1 MTMRPEG
8 DPRETCRRSRRRWHG
23 RQRPWQSRG
32 TPVTRR
38 HDADDGFTLIE
49 LVVSFALFAVVVGIA
64 VPHLRGRNYDLWG
77 AHAQLMAD
85 LRQAR
90 ADAITRGDH
99 FAVVVTEA
107 SGYEVRRLRDDDGNG
122 VWVPD
127 ATPFHRRTLPDH
139 VRFVAGLYSNL
150 EYNTRGLMVIPDA
163 ADALVLQDE
172 HSGATKTV
180 TVWPSG
186 QVAPVEIPE

>member
-1 MTMRPEG
+1 MTE
-8 DPRETCRRSRRRWHG
+8 RRG
-23 RQRPWQSRG
+23 AAG
-32 TPVTRR
+32 
-38 HDADDGFTLIE
+38 GFTLIE
-49 LVVSFALFAVVVGIA
+49 LVVTFAVFAVVAAIA
-64 VPHLRGRNYDLWG
+64 VPHLGGRDYDLWG

-99 FAVVVTEA
+99 FAVVITQA
-107 SGYEVRRLRDDDGNG
+107 SGYEVRRLRDDDQDG

-127 ATPFHRRTLPDH
+127 PLPERARTLPDD
-139 VRFVAGLYSNL
+139 VRFVQGLYANI
-150 EYNTRGLMVIPDA
+150 EYNTRGLMVIPEA
-163 ADALVLQDE
+163 ADALVLEDQRT
-172 HSGATKTV
+172 GGRKTV